1 MSRWIDNFSN
11 HTFNATWEDLKTQ
24 LEKSEVDETIISNVE
39 ELARLKKVIAFVDNA
54 LNNMEPELVPL
65 SFLGDLNN
73 QISECRNQISNFNS
87 NKDMGYITNANAY
100 ADNLLSYVRPYLLTS
115 GTLKKSL
122 LGAIQS
128 YTNEIDKHLNKIT
141 DTEAEYKKVQKFR
154 EEIEE
159 YYNLLFVND
168 EKESIEERIDI
179 FLNYAEEQYKEI
191 NKFFNETL
199 VDEGHVST
207 KTQIIEAK
215 KDILRDAKEAN
226 EKLVDVSSKIEK
238 LDKFYIKIFGT
249 ETEDGKITGGL
260 KQEIEQRISDLE
272 NFKIEQERIYN
283 EEMASRLKA
292 LKKYEQDQQVNN
304 KNLYEQIESLLPGAT
319 SAGLAKAYQD
329 MKESF
334 NKPIMYWNIAFISI
348 VSIMFISTFISFI
361 DIGIVKDNVTTWFA
375 FKQMGDFESTLNSLL
390 FKLPLYAPL
399 IWLAIYASK
408 RRSEN
413 QRLQQEYAHKE
424 ALAKSYVSYKMQID
438 ELKQEDKKLLEK
450 LLDSSINTVAHN
462 ASESLDKKH
471 GDSTPVQ
478 ETIKMFVE
486 QVTKLKGKND

>member
-1 MSRWIDNFSN
+1 MSRWIDSFAN
-11 HTFNATWEDLKTQ
+11 HAFNTTWKDLKDKLKESQ
-24 LEKSEVDETIISNVE
+24 VDETVSASVE

-54 LNNMEPELVPL
+54 LDNMEPELIPL

-73 QISECRNQISNFNS
+73 QIVECRNQINNYNS
-87 NKDMGYITNANAY
+87 NNNIGHITNANNN
-100 ADNLLSYVRPYLLTS
+100 ADSLLSYVRPYLLS
-115 GTLKKSL
+115 SDALKKSL
-122 LGAIQS
+122 LGAIRA
-128 YTNEIDKHLNKIT
+128 YINEIDIHLGKIT
-141 DTEAEYKKVQKFR
+141 DTEMEYKKVQKFR

-168 EKESIEERIDI
+168 EKESIKERIDI
-179 FLNYAEEQYKEI
+179 FLKYGEEQYKEI

-207 KTQIIEAK
+207 KTEIAEAK

-226 EKLVDVSSKIEK
+226 EKLVDVSVKIEK
-238 LDKFYIKIFGT
+238 LDKFYIKIFGS
-249 ETEDGKITGGL
+249 ETEDGKITAGL
-260 KQEIEQRISDLE
+260 EKELALRIKDLE
-272 NFKIEQERIYN
+272 NFKIEQEKIYN
-283 EEMASRLKA
+283 EEMTSRLES
-292 LKKYEQDQQVNN
+292 LKKYEQEQQVNN

-334 NKPIMYWNIAFISI
+334 DKPIKYWNITFISI
-348 VSIMFISTFISFI
+348 VSIMFVSTFISFV
-361 DIGIVKDNVTTWFA
+361 DIGIIKDNVTTWFA
-375 FKQMGDFESTLNSLL
+375 FKIMGDFSSTLNSLL

-399 IWLAIYASK
+399 IWLALFASK

-424 ALAKSYVSYKMQID
+424 AMAKSYVSYKMQID

-450 LLDSSINTVAHN
+450 LLDSSIDTVAHN

-478 ETIKMFVE
+478 STIKMFVE
-486 QVTKLKGKND
+486 QVGKLKGQ

>member
-11 HTFNATWEDLKTQ
+11 HAFNATWKDLKDK
-24 LEKSEVDETIISNVE
+24 LADSEVDETIVTNVE
-39 ELARLKKVIAFVDNA
+39 ELARLKKVIAFIDNT
-54 LNNMEPELVPL
+54 LGNLEPELVPL
-65 SFLGDLNN
+65 SLLDNFNT
-73 QISECRNQISNFNS
+73 QSAECRNQISNYNS
-87 NKDMGYITNANAY
+87 NKNIGYITNANSN
-100 ADNLLSYVRPYLLTS
+100 ADTLLSYIRPYLLS
-115 GTLKKSL
+115 SEDLKKPL
-122 LGAIQS
+122 LGAVRAYI
-128 YTNEIDKHLNKIT
+128 NEIDKHLGKIT
-141 DTEAEYKKVQKFR
+141 DTEAEYKKVKQFR

-159 YYNLLFVND
+159 YYNILFESD
-168 EKESIEERIDI
+168 EEESIQQQIATV
-179 FLNYAEEQYKEI
+179 LKNAEEKYDAI
-191 NKFFNETL
+191 NKFHDETL
-199 VDEGHVST
+199 VDGTNEST
-207 KTQIIEAK
+207 QTVIAEAK

-238 LDKFYIKIFGT
+238 FDKFYIKIFGSKD
-249 ETEDGKITGGL
+249 EDGKVTGGL
-260 KQEIEQRISDLE
+260 EKEIEQRIKDLE
-272 NFKIEQERIYN
+272 SFKIEQEKIYN
-283 EEMASRLKA
+283 KEMSSRLES
-292 LKKYEQDQQVNN
+292 LKKYEQDQQANN
-304 KNLYEQIESLLPGAT
+304 KNLFEQIESLLPGAT
-319 SAGLAKAYQD
+319 SAGLAKAYQE
-329 MKESF
+329 MKDSF
-334 NKPIMYWNIAFISI
+334 NKPTENWNKIFIGSIA
-348 VSIMFISTFISFI
+348 VMFVATFLSFI

-471 GDSTPVQ
+471 GDSTPIQ

-486 QVTKLKGKND
+486 QVAKLKGN